1 MVKMLNSLI
10 GIIINSIVGKEMVII
25 SDIVEDLKSIKIKVW
40 IIDG

>member
-10 GIIINSIVGKEMVII
+10 GIIINSIVGKEMVLI

>member
-10 GIIINSIVGKEMVII
+10 GIIINSIVGKEMVLI
-25 SDIVEDLKSIKIKVW
+25 SVIVKDLKSIKIKVW

>member
-10 GIIINSIVGKEMVII
+10 GIIINSIVGEEMVLI
-25 SDIVEDLKSIKIKVW
+25 SVIVEDLKRIKIKVW

>member
-10 GIIINSIVGKEMVII
+10 GIIINSIVGKEVVII

>member
-10 GIIINSIVGKEMVII
+10 GIIINSIVGKEMVIV

>member
-10 GIIINSIVGKEMVII
+10 GIIINSIVGKEMVLI

-40 IIDG
+40 IKDG

>member
-10 GIIINSIVGKEMVII
+10 GIIINSIVGEEMVLI
-25 SDIVEDLKSIKIKVW
+25 SVIVEDLKSIKIKVW

>member
-10 GIIINSIVGKEMVII
+10 GIIINSIVGKEMVLI
-25 SDIVEDLKSIKIKVW
+25 SVIVEDLKSIKIKVW